1 MKTGKRI
8 PITAAK
14 QIADTYGYTQ
24 VIIHAYDG
32 EQSGV
37 QCVATYGKTVDD
49 CNNAANGGNHIKKLL
64 GWSPHLCNTLP
75 RRRKKEE
82 VDNSLDKPETL
93 MKQGFE
99 SLSATRSYFKN
110 AVVEYQK
117 RNSSAKADPE
127 NAKNVQEA
135 INLLNKAYD
144 EISAIWENDI
154 MDS

>member
-8 PITAAK
+8 PINVAK
-14 QIADTYGYTQ
+14 QIANDYGYTQ

-32 EQSGV
+32 ESSGV

-49 CNNAANGGNHIKKLL
+49 CNNAAKGGNYIKKLL
-64 GWSPHLCNTLP
+64 GWSPDLCNTLP
-75 RRRKKEE
+75 RRRTKEVVE
-82 VDNSLDKPETL
+82 NNLDKPEEL
-93 MKQGFE
+93 MKLGFG

-117 RNSSAKADPE
+117 RNSSVKADPE
-127 NAKNVQEA
+127 NAKNVQAA
-135 INLLNKAYD
+135 IDLLNKAYD